1 LEQSIREKN
10 VGTQFT
16 CTSFGVALSECL
28 KKKKIKKE
36 MVEEMA
42 D

>member
-1 LEQSIREKN
+1 MSVPNLSAP
-10 VGTQFT
+10 VLV
-16 CTSFGVALSECL
+16 SLGVALSECL
-28 KKKKIKKE
+28 KEKKNKKE